1 MIDEIMEGQVSL
13 FDRDGLY
20 GKMSSVLSAQEEK
33 KTENLSKEKTS
44 DVSSKKSQVS
54 SMKMPL
60 FLDLRTENGHQP
72 DASFSMGGPLLG
84 EYTIASFG
92 AAPSEENASHLSQ
105 ILEETSPAKYC
116 LSEKACRGIINRASK
131 RGKELP
137 PILKEALENQIND
150 SEISDSQD

>member
-1 MIDEIMEGQVSL
+1 MHPS
-13 FDRDGLY
+13 RW
-20 GKMSSVLSAQEEK
+20 
-33 KTENLSKEKTS
+33 
-44 DVSSKKSQVS
+44 
-54 SMKMPL
+54 
-60 FLDLRTENGHQP
+60 
-72 DASFSMGGPLLG
+72 GGPLLG